1 MITRRMRRRRR
12 LLDTYV
18 RVELED
24 PGRSFDDQAR
34 RSQQESLRPRLEAGA
49 LDPGDA
55 EEARERRSA

>member
-1 MITRRMRRRRR
+1 MITRRMRRLRR

-34 RSQQESLRPRLEAGA
+34 RSQQESPGWRPALWTPATLRRLEK
-49 LDPGDA
+49 GD
-55 EEARERRSA
+55 RRD